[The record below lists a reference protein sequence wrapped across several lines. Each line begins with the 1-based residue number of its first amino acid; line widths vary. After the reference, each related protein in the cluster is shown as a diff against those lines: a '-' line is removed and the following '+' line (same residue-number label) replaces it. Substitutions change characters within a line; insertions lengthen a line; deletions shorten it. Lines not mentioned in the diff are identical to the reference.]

1 MSKGMNKG
9 ALSCAFAFAALLALG
24 AVGCAPQQ
32 QAVEVDTA
40 PGNDTAV
47 EGEYTP
53 YDPNVEAAATSGAAI
68 EGSEEEQLQQER
80 IAGGAAG
87 AVQSKNLEPLTG
99 VTDYSEGEYV
109 PVYGI
114 EGEAAEVVHG
124 DANGTMCATCHGE
137 EPQGGATPMPQGHV
151 GQNLADDDCVTC
163 HEI

>member
-1 MSKGMNKG
+1 MSKRMNKG
-9 ALSCAFAFAALLALG
+9 AVSCAVAFTALLALG

-32 QAVEVDTA
+32 QVVEPDGA
-40 PGNDTAV
+40 PTNDTAAI
-47 EGEYTP
+47 GEYTP
-53 YDPNVEAAATSGAAI
+53 YDPEAEAAATGGTAI

-80 IAGGAAG
+80 IAGGAVG
-87 AVQSKNLEPLTG
+87 GVQSKNLEPLTG

-124 DANGTMCATCHGE
+124 DANGTMCTTCHTEDGQGAGTAL
-137 EPQGGATPMPQGHV
+137 PQNHI
-151 GQNLADDDCVTC
+151 GQNLTDDDCVTC

>member
-1 MSKGMNKG
+1 MSMQTNKG
-9 ALSCAFAFAALLALG
+9 ILGCAFVFSTLLALG
-24 AVGCAPQQ
+24 AAGCAPQQ
-32 QAVEVDTA
+32 QAVEADGA
-40 PGNDTAV
+40 PTNDMAV
-47 EGEYTP
+47 KGEYTP
-53 YDPNVEAAATSGAAI
+53 YDPSVEAAATSGAAI

-124 DANGTMCATCHGE
+124 DANGTMCTTCHGE
-137 EPQGGATPMPQGHV
+137 EPQGSATPMPQSHI
-151 GQNLADDDCVTC
+151 GQNLADEDCTTC